1 MLTKLERVLSL
12 RTKISKNL
20 TMTKVIPKT
29 IQKLFPVSPIQHPL
43 APIMKNSLTKKEL
56 HAMHINGEEL
66 NLVQQLHESNKFY
79 ILEKHNNVLKQFFLA
94 KQKESSPL
102 GNLYKEMDYP
112 GFLSRLISKKFKA
125 IYSDGRLVMPRDHT
139 AEFAQAYQRR
149 KEKYN
154 SSRKL
159 LEVIGTTEDDLLYK
173 EYLSLEEAAVSPL
186 IVPQAYF
193 LPLSDGRRTEFSP
206 VLHGLNLQGGNLFD
220 EWEKAHP
227 YPVSVSYLAAPEFRN
242 CLSLQ
247 YDVLACVR
255 FESSNGEAIHFGERQ
270 ALAVQQP
277 GFSSVLS
284 SIYGEDNALSRLN
297 HSRSKTIPFNSPVF
311 GKGVFYVDAYKNRL
325 NHNLYQL
332 LLLADHSLSKEG
344 VLTIKGMSLG
354 AFAIQE
360 LLYPMECIFHE
371 ALEETLATLDL
382 PQIKKINL
390 MNFPSALDK
399 FSDPDDREYALL
411 IGHRSET
418 KSINVHGRTIEI
430 NTCLGAPLAAQPEES
445 FATHI
450 CGDSLSFPGNEAH
463 AGIPP
468 KVSSDDSVMHYAG
481 ACFSMIKDIESP
493 MENIRKKIHVVSG
506 NRATLFN
513 KYKSRQDIEVPEAQ
527 SLFTLSKD

>member
-1 MLTKLERVLSL
+1 MFTKLDTALSL
-12 RTKISKNL
+12 RTRMSENL
-20 TMTKVIPKT
+20 TMTTAIPRS
-29 IQKLFPVSPIQHPL
+29 IQKILPFSLMSHPL
-43 APIMKNSLTKKEL
+43 APIMQNSLTNKEL
-56 HAMHINGEEL
+56 HAMHIDGEEL
-66 NLVQQLHESNKFY
+66 KLVQQLRESNKFY
-79 ILEKHNNVLKQFFLA
+79 ILEDHNKVLNQFFLA
-94 KQKESSPL
+94 KQKENTPL
-102 GNLYKEMDYP
+102 GNLYKEMDYS
-112 GFLSRLISKKFKA
+112 GFLSRLITKKFKA

-139 AEFAQAYQRR
+139 AEFAKAFQQR

-159 LEVIGTTEDDLLYK
+159 LEIIGTAKDDVLYK
-173 EYLSLEEAAVSPL
+173 EYLSLEEGAVSPL

-193 LPLSDGRRTEFSP
+193 LPLSDARRTEFSP
-206 VLHGLNLQGGNLFD
+206 VLHALKLQGGNLFD
-220 EWEKAHP
+220 EWNNAHP

-255 FESSNGEAIHFGERQ
+255 FENSNSEAIHFEERQ

-277 GFSSVLS
+277 GFASVLS

-297 HSRSKTIPFNSPVF
+297 NSQSKTIPFNSPVF

-325 NHNLYQL
+325 KQNLYQL
-332 LLLADHSLSKEG
+332 LLLADLSLSKEG

-382 PQIKKINL
+382 PQIKKIKL
-390 MNFPSALDK
+390 MNFPSALDV
-399 FSDPDDREYALL
+399 FRDPDDREYALL
-411 IGHRSET
+411 IGHRSKT
-418 KSINVHGRTIEI
+418 KTINVHGRTIEI
-430 NTCLGAPLAAQPEES
+430 NTCLGAPLAAQPEERL
-445 FATHI
+445 ATHI
-450 CGDSLSFPGNEAH
+450 CGDSLSFPGNEVH

-493 MENIRKKIHVVSG
+493 VESVQRKIHVVSG

-513 KYKSRQDIEVPEAQ
+513 KYKSKQNIEAPEPQ
-527 SLFTLSKD
+527 NLLTRLRE